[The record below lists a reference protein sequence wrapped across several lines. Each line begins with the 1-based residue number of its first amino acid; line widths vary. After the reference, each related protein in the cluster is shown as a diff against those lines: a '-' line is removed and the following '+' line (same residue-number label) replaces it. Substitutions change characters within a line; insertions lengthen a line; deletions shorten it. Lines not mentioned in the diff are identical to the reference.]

1 MMRTQM
7 ISYPDQRA
15 LCVFPDEPAE
25 LAPAISMLGLEDGY
39 PVIVLIGGGIQEQQ
53 AVVTRRA
60 IQTLA
65 RIAEDTKALV
75 ICGGTDMGVMADI
88 GQERWQK
95 HYTFPLIGITLE
107 ALVTWPGGP
116 RSTNFL
122 WWGKKR
128 WMLAPRYSHFILV
141 PGSEFGD
148 ESPWIVDA
156 ATILSKD
163 HRSVTV
169 LMNGGNVSR
178 KDIELSVENG
188 RPVIALGGTGRL
200 ANELASDPDKSD
212 LITTVLATADQRIVE
227 AVRAALSA
235 RERNVPTQ
243 ALSARPEPQGDKF
256 YQAANH

>member
-1 MMRTQM
+1 MRAQM
-7 ISYPDQRA
+7 ISYPEQRA
-15 LCVFPDEPAE
+15 LCVFPDEPAD
-25 LAPAISMLGLEDGY
+25 LAHAISMLGLDNGY

-53 AVVTRRA
+53 AVVTQRA

-65 RIAEDTKALV
+65 KIAEDTKALV

-95 HYTFPLIGITLE
+95 RNSFPLIGITLE

-141 PGSEFGD
+141 PGSKFGD
-148 ESPWIVDA
+148 EAPWIVDA
-156 ATILSKD
+156 ATILSKG
-163 HRSVTV
+163 HRSVTI

-178 KDIELSVENG
+178 KDIELSVQEG

-200 ANELASDPDKSD
+200 ANELASDPDKND
-212 LITTVLATADQRIVE
+212 LITSVLAFSEQRIVE
-227 AVRAALSA
+227 AVGAALLFKERSA
-235 RERNVPTQ
+235 PAQ
-243 ALSARPEPQGDKF
+243 S
-256 YQAANH
+256 